1 MIVFSVFTAEPRILK
16 ISRKQ
21 FAILVESGVISEE
34 NGTEFRLSR
43 KGEFKVLFG
52 DKSLAWQAAE
62 ELLWEQEIEIGSL
75 RVLIEK
81 SLLNHLNHLHDFGKK
96 SCRRCNR
103 ELSYLKCTPDKRR
116 AFLPCP
122 GAQDYIVQEVLGD
135 YFLATYGE
143 RGNFITEDLDQV

>member
-16 ISRKQ
+16 VSRKQ
-21 FAILVESGVISEE
+21 FGDLVDVGVISADNE
-34 NGTEFRLSR
+34 TEFRLSR
-43 KGEFKVLFG
+43 RGEFKVLFK
-52 DKSLAWQAAE
+52 DRSLAWKAAE

-81 SLLNHLNHLHDFGKK
+81 SLLNHLNHLHDFGEK

-103 ELSYLKCTPDKRR
+103 EVDYFRCPMDKRK
-116 AFLPCP
+116 AFLPCR

-135 YFLATYGE
+135 YFLETYGE
-143 RGNFITEDLDQV
+143 RGNFATEDLDQV